1 MSKAE
6 EIMNKEISD
15 DEKLDLMKVHFHEC
29 GEYTD
34 KKQTIENTNDYFE
47 QLKEILGYIVELQK

>member
-15 DEKLDLMKVHFHEC
+15 DEKLELMKAHFNEC

-34 KKQTIENTNDYFE
+34 KKQTMENTNVYFE